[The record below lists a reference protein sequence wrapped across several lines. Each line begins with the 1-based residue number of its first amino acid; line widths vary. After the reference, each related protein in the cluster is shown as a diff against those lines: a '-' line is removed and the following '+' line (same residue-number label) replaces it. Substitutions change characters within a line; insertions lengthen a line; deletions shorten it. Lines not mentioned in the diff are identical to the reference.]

1 MQIRP
6 LAAKVNNINTTGNAS
21 TVGNASALYIVGTAA
36 DLITNKTTGATFQIV
51 ANTPIVMLKD
61 PADEVFTGATTT
73 HVTKIA
79 FPRG

>member
-1 MQIRP
+1 MEIRP
-6 LAAKVNNINTTGNAS
+6 LAAKVNNINGTSNAS
-21 TVGNASALYIVGTAA
+21 NVGNASALYIVGTAA

-73 HVTKIA
+73 HATKIA